1 MLFNRFSVHT
11 AEVHQIAVQGID
23 SIGAKWG
30 AVAGAGCR
38 LGCEMRGELWH
49 YSAFAATG
57 CSHVCAFQR

>member
-1 MLFNRFSVHT
+1 MKSNRFSVHT

-38 LGCEMRGELWH
+38 LGCETQESVICLE
-49 YSAFAATG
+49 
-57 CSHVCAFQR
+57 CHVPLQGRDAV

>member
-1 MLFNRFSVHT
+1 MLFNRFSAHT

-38 LGCEMRGELWH
+38 LGCETKQHG
-49 YSAFAATG
+49 
-57 CSHVCAFQR
+57 

>member
-1 MLFNRFSVHT
+1 MLFNRFSAHT

-38 LGCEMRGELWH
+38 LGCETCLLLTTLIWFLLQGRD
-49 YSAFAATG
+49 A
-57 CSHVCAFQR
+57 V